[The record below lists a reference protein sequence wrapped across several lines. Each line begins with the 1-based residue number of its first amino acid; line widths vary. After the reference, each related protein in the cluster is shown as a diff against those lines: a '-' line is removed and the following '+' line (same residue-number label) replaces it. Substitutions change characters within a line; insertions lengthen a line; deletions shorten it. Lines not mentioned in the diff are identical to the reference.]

1 MRFPLFIARR
11 YLFAR
16 KKQNAINVISMISVI
31 GMAIGTA
38 ALVIVLSVFN
48 GLDGLLTSMYNAFD
62 PELKIS
68 LTEGKVFNPHTSQ
81 KLDQIRLLDDVEAV
95 SETLEENA
103 LVRYDEQQYIAVI
116 KGVDSNFSEVSG
128 IDTMLVAGDYLLKK
142 GERDFA
148 VVGRGVAMYLSLN
161 INFMDPL
168 MIYVPKRTG
177 SMGLNPQAAFQ
188 KDFLFPSGVFGV
200 QAEFDSRYILL
211 PLDFTRNLL
220 QYEEEVSALEVKLK
234 PGANLK
240 ASQNRVQELMG
251 PGFKVENREQQ
262 HAVFYKVMKS
272 EKFYITLILS
282 FILVIASF
290 NIIGSLTM
298 LIIEKKQ
305 DIFILRSMGTT
316 MKRVRHIFFLE
327 GWMITIVGA
336 VLGLALGLLI
346 CWLQI
351 QFGLVKLQGSGSFIV
366 DAYPVAVHAE
376 NILLITGIVLLI
388 GFLAAWYPVRYIT
401 RRYLSPTL
409 YAE

>member
-1 MRFPLFIARR
+1 
-11 YLFAR
+11 
-16 KKQNAINVISMISVI
+16 
-31 GMAIGTA
+31 
-38 ALVIVLSVFN
+38 
-48 GLDGLLTSMYNAFD
+48 
-62 PELKIS
+62 
-68 LTEGKVFNPHTSQ
+68 
-81 KLDQIRLLDDVEAV
+81 
-95 SETLEENA
+95 
-103 LVRYDEQQYIAVI
+103 
-116 KGVDSNFSEVSG
+116 
-128 IDTMLVAGDYLLKK
+128 
-142 GERDFA
+142 
-148 VVGRGVAMYLSLN
+148 
-161 INFMDPL
+161 

-188 KDFLFPSGVFGV
+188 KDFLFPSGVFGL

-211 PLDFTRNLL
+211 PLDFARNLL
-220 QYEEEVSALEVKLK
+220 QYKEEVSALEVKLI
-234 PGANLK
+234 PGTNLD
-240 ASQNRVQELMG
+240 AAQDRIIEIMG
-251 PGFKVENREQQ
+251 PGFKAENREQQ

-298 LIIEKKQ
+298 LIIEKKR

-316 MKRVRHIFFLE
+316 MKKVRHIFFLE

-336 VLGLALGLLI
+336 FLGLALGLLI

-388 GFLAAWYPVRYIT
+388 GFLAAWYPVRYIAK
-401 RRYLSPTL
+401 RYLSATL

>member
-1 MRFPLFIARR
+1 
-11 YLFAR
+11 
-16 KKQNAINVISMISVI
+16 
-31 GMAIGTA
+31 
-38 ALVIVLSVFN
+38 
-48 GLDGLLTSMYNAFD
+48 
-62 PELKIS
+62 
-68 LTEGKVFNPHTSQ
+68 
-81 KLDQIRLLDDVEAV
+81 
-95 SETLEENA
+95 
-103 LVRYDEQQYIAVI
+103 
-116 KGVDSNFSEVSG
+116 
-128 IDTMLVAGDYLLKK
+128 
-142 GERDFA
+142 
-148 VVGRGVAMYLSLN
+148 
-161 INFMDPL
+161 MDPL

-188 KDFLFPSGVFGV
+188 KDFLFPSGVFGL

-220 QYEEEVSALEVKLK
+220 QYKEEVSALEVKLK
-234 PGANLK
+234 PGADLK
-240 ASQNRVQELMG
+240 ATQNRVQELMG
-251 PGFKVENREQQ
+251 AGFKVENREQQ

>member
-16 KKQNAINVISMISVI
+16 KKQNAINVISMISVF
-31 GMAIGTA
+31 GVAIGTA

-48 GLDGLLTSMYNAFD
+48 GLDGLLTSIYDAFD

-68 LTEGKVFNPHTSQ
+68 LTEGKAFNPLENEALYKIQS
-81 KLDQIRLLDDVEAV
+81 LEEVEAV
-95 SETLEENA
+95 SQTLEDNA
-103 LVRYDEQQYIAVI
+103 LVRYDDKQYPAVI
-116 KGVDSNFSEVSG
+116 KGVDSVFSKVSG
-128 IDTMLVAGDYLLKK
+128 IDTMLVAGDYILEK

-188 KDFLFPSGVFGV
+188 KDFLFPSGVFGLH
-200 QAEFDSRYILL
+200 AEFDSRYILL
-211 PLDFTRNLL
+211 PLDFARNLL
-220 QYEEEVSALEVKLK
+220 QYEEEVSALEVKLV
-234 PGANLK
+234 PGTKLDVAQDRI
-240 ASQNRVQELMG
+240 AEIMG

-262 HAVFYKVMKS
+262 NAVFYKVMKS

-298 LIIEKKQ
+298 LIIEKKR

-316 MKRVRHIFFLE
+316 MKKVRHIFFLE

-336 VLGLALGLLI
+336 FLGLTLGLLI

-388 GFLAAWYPVRYIT
+388 GFLAAWYPVRYISK
-401 RRYLSPTL
+401 RYLSATL